1 MGSGYLPAITQELL
15 MPSKTATN
23 ATEAQPISNQEPQAN
38 FSDWIA
44 HAMDQGVK
52 PEQALAFIG
61 LGLMQRMGTAQDTNF
76 TTIWNESHGE
86 AADLQ
91 NLRQR
96 LELTDLAVR
105 TGAPLS
111 TSEVAVLLGARPGT
125 PVVERGGLIARR
137 VSRNVWKLSRSG
149 ESGDR
154 TSPAYGEAFR
164 RRL

>member
-1 MGSGYLPAITQELL
+1 MGSGYLPAIPQELL

-23 ATEAQPISNQEPQAN
+23 STEAQPISNQEPKAN

-61 LGLMQRMGTAQDTNF
+61 LGLMQRMGTAHDTNF

-111 TSEVAVLLGARPGT
+111 TAEVAVLLGARPGT

-154 TSPAYGEAFR
+154 TSPGYGDAFR

>member
-1 MGSGYLPAITQELL
+1 VVTFQQIAHEVL
-15 MPSKTATN
+15 MPAKTATSSS
-23 ATEAQPISNQEPQAN
+23 AAQPISNQEPHAN

-44 HAMDQGVK
+44 SAINQGVK

-61 LGLMQRMGTAQDTNF
+61 LGLMQRMGNQTDSNF
-76 TTIWNESHGE
+76 TTVWNESQGE

-111 TSEVAVLLGARPGT
+111 TAEVAVLLGARPGT
-125 PVVERGGLIARR
+125 PMVERGGLIARR
-137 VSRNVWKLSRSG
+137 ISRNVWKLSRSG
-149 ESGDR
+149 DNSERAGAGYDD
-154 TSPAYGEAFR
+154 AFR